1 MTSKKKLLLILG
13 GNWCPDCRVLAGM
26 LKNNSVQALLKDNYV
41 VEHIDVG
48 RFDKNLHIP
57 KRFGIEKLYGVP
69 TVLIIDKEEN
79 VMNTPFISDWT
90 TARAKNPEDFSFYL
104 SKWLE
109 G

>member
-1 MTSKKKLLLILG
+1 LI
-13 GNWCPDCRVLAGM
+13 
-26 LKNNSVQALLKDNYV
+26 KT
-41 VEHIDVG
+41 
-48 RFDKNLHIP
+48 FHIP